1 MTYHLIATFK
11 EFSMANESQHFRID
25 LGCPLFCLGI
35 GDMKLALNFDLFIS
49 YTQFFALSLVVQ
61 PEERHLKKQTR
72 RLSTPDNILIWV
84 GCLVCVNSQ
93 TAIRFRFNMIKFI
106 QSFIVR
112 KTTDKVGF
120 ARSKVSGFDRGDNGS

>member
-1 MTYHLIATFK
+1 MPFGKQHSVMTYHLIPTLK

-25 LGCPLFCLGI
+25 LGCPLFRLGI

-72 RLSTPDNILIWV
+72 RLSTPDNILI
-84 GCLVCVNSQ
+84 
-93 TAIRFRFNMIKFI
+93 
-106 QSFIVR
+106 
-112 KTTDKVGF
+112 
-120 ARSKVSGFDRGDNGS
+120 